1 MITAD
6 FQCFKVIDVIVNK
19 LSDYFYKNNL
29 HYAILGVSGGIDSTV
44 VAVLLYKVKEQ
55 LKEKGFHFRIYG
67 YSLPTNTTNSDEL
80 FVSTL
85 VGHAFCDYFSV
96 DNIGEI
102 TNNVDIF
109 LNPLR
114 SDDTYKF
121 QSGNI
126 KSRFRMMYLYNAAKE
141 LKGCVVG
148 TDNWTEKLLGFS
160 TIGGDDT
167 ADIMPIQN
175 LWKTE
180 VYAIA
185 NHFLIKYHEVE
196 DYAKC
201 HAITSSIQL
210 APQDG
215 LGITNSDMDQL
226 GAKDYYE
233 VDKILYA
240 YIVEKQP
247 IEEIVES
254 FDVSTT
260 YKIINR
266 YNNNFKLKLPIT
278 ITRDEFEV

>member
-29 HYAILGVSGGIDSTV
+29 HHAILGVSGGIDSTV
-44 VAVLLYKVKEQ
+44 VAVLLYKVKEH
-55 LKEKGFHFRIYG
+55 LKELGFHFIIHG
-67 YSLPTNTTNSDEL
+67 YSLPTSTTNPDEL

-85 VGHAFCDYFSV
+85 VGHTFCDKFQV
-96 DNIGEI
+96 DNITGI
-102 TNNVDIF
+102 AGNIDNF
-109 LNPLR
+109 LNSKLLPD
-114 SDDTYKF
+114 SFK
-121 QSGNI
+121 SGNI
-126 KSRFRMMYLYNAAKE
+126 KSRFRMMYLYNMAKE
-141 LKGCVVG
+141 WKGCVVG

-185 NHFLIKYHEVE
+185 NHFLVKYQEVE

-254 FDVSTT
+254 FDVSTV

>member
-29 HYAILGVSGGIDSTV
+29 HHAILGVSGGIDSTV
-44 VAVLLYKVKEQ
+44 VAVLLYKVKEH
-55 LKEKGFHFRIYG
+55 LKELGFHFIIHG
-67 YSLPTNTTNSDEL
+67 YSLPTSTTNPDEL

-85 VGHAFCDYFSV
+85 VGHTFCDKFQV
-96 DNIGEI
+96 DNITGI
-102 TNNVDIF
+102 AGNIDNF
-109 LNPLR
+109 LNSKLLPD
-114 SDDTYKF
+114 SFK
-121 QSGNI
+121 SGNI
-126 KSRFRMMYLYNAAKE
+126 KSRFRMMYLYNMAKE
-141 LKGCVVG
+141 WKGCVVG

-185 NHFLIKYHEVE
+185 NYFLVKYQEVE

-201 HAITSSIQL
+201 HAITSSVQL

-240 YIVEKQP
+240 YIVEKQS

-278 ITRDEFEV
+278 ITRNEFEV

>member
-29 HYAILGVSGGIDSTV
+29 HHAILGVSGGIDSTV
-44 VAVLLYKVKEQ
+44 VAVLLYKVKEH
-55 LKEKGFHFRIYG
+55 LKELDFHFIIHG
-67 YSLPTNTTNSDEL
+67 YSLPTSTTNPDEL

-85 VGHAFCDYFSV
+85 VGHTFCDKFQV
-96 DNIGEI
+96 DNITGI
-102 TNNVDIF
+102 AGNIDNF
-109 LNPLR
+109 LNSKLLPD
-114 SDDTYKF
+114 SFK
-121 QSGNI
+121 SGNI
-126 KSRFRMMYLYNAAKE
+126 KSRFRMMYLYNMAKE
-141 LKGCVVG
+141 WKGCVVG

-167 ADIMPIQN
+167 ADIMPIQH

-185 NHFLIKYHEVE
+185 NHFLVKYQEVE

-201 HAITSSIQL
+201 HAIISSIQL

>member
-29 HYAILGVSGGIDSTV
+29 HHAILGVSGGIDSTV
-44 VAVLLYKVKEQ
+44 VAVLLYKVKEH
-55 LKEKGFHFRIYG
+55 LKELDFHFIIHG
-67 YSLPTNTTNSDEL
+67 YSLPTSTTNPDEL

-85 VGHAFCDYFSV
+85 VGHTFCDKFQV
-96 DNIGEI
+96 DNITGI
-102 TNNVDIF
+102 AGDIDSF
-109 LNPLR
+109 LNSKLLPD
-114 SDDTYKF
+114 SFK
-121 QSGNI
+121 SGNI
-126 KSRFRMMYLYNAAKE
+126 KSRFRMMYLYNMAKE
-141 LKGCVVG
+141 WKGCVVG

-185 NHFLIKYHEVE
+185 NHFLVKYHEVE

-201 HAITSSIQL
+201 HAIIASIQL

>member
-6 FQCFKVIDVIVNK
+6 FQCFKVVDVIVNK

-29 HYAILGVSGGIDSTV
+29 HHAILGVSGGIDSTV
-44 VAVLLYKVKEQ
+44 VAVLLHKVKEH
-55 LKEKGFHFRIYG
+55 LKELGFHFIIHG
-67 YSLPTNTTNSDEL
+67 YSLPTSTTNPDEL

-85 VGHAFCDYFSV
+85 VGHTFCDKFQV
-96 DNIGEI
+96 DNITGI
-102 TNNVDIF
+102 AGNIDNF
-109 LNPLR
+109 LNSKLLPD
-114 SDDTYKF
+114 SFK
-121 QSGNI
+121 SGNI
-126 KSRFRMMYLYNAAKE
+126 KSRFRMMYLYNMAKE
-141 LKGCVVG
+141 WKGCVVG

-167 ADIMPIQN
+167 ADIMPIQH

-185 NHFLIKYHEVE
+185 NHFLVKYQEVE

-201 HAITSSIQL
+201 HAIISSIQL

>member
-29 HYAILGVSGGIDSTV
+29 HHAILGVSGGIDSTV
-44 VAVLLYKVKEQ
+44 VAVLLYKVKEH
-55 LKEKGFHFRIYG
+55 LKELGFHFIIHG
-67 YSLPTNTTNSDEL
+67 YSLPTSTTNPDEL

-85 VGHAFCDYFSV
+85 VGHTFCDKFQV
-96 DNIGEI
+96 DNITGI
-102 TNNVDIF
+102 ADNIDNF
-109 LNPLR
+109 LNSKLLPD
-114 SDDTYKF
+114 SFK
-121 QSGNI
+121 SGNI
-126 KSRFRMMYLYNAAKE
+126 KSRFRMMYLYNMAKE
-141 LKGCVVG
+141 WKGCVVG

-167 ADIMPIQN
+167 ADIMPIQH

-185 NHFLIKYHEVE
+185 NHFLVKYHEVE

-201 HAITSSIQL
+201 HAIISSIQL

>member
-29 HYAILGVSGGIDSTV
+29 HHAILGVSGGIDSTV
-44 VAVLLYKVKEQ
+44 VAVLLYKVKEH
-55 LKEKGFHFRIYG
+55 LKELGFHFIIHG
-67 YSLPTNTTNSDEL
+67 YSLPTSTTNPDEL

-85 VGHAFCDYFSV
+85 VGHTFCDKFQV
-96 DNIGEI
+96 DNITGI
-102 TNNVDIF
+102 AGNIDNF
-109 LNPLR
+109 LNSKLLPD
-114 SDDTYKF
+114 SFK
-121 QSGNI
+121 SGNI
-126 KSRFRMMYLYNAAKE
+126 KSRFRMMYLYNMAKE
-141 LKGCVVG
+141 WKGCVVG

-167 ADIMPIQN
+167 ADIMPIQH

-185 NHFLIKYHEVE
+185 NYFLVKYHEVE

-201 HAITSSIQL
+201 HAIISSIQL